1 MVRSIRY
8 EYPFY
13 DLIVVSKSQK
23 NKTSQGLQEGI
34 SELPEEINDTDE
46 ISGHIKRA
54 PNKESYC
61 YMNPSSINAPE

>member
-1 MVRSIRY
+1 M
-8 EYPFY
+8 
-13 DLIVVSKSQK
+13 
-23 NKTSQGLQEGI
+23 

-61 YMNPSSINAPE
+61 YMNTSSINAPE